1 MTLEHARSALK
12 KYFGY
17 EAFRPLQAD
26 VIQAIYEG
34 CDAIVLMP
42 TGGGKSLCYQIPAIT
57 LPGVAV
63 VVSPLISLMKDQ
75 VEGLKANGV
84 AAAFLNSSL
93 RPEQARLVENE
104 LLGGRIRLLY
114 VSPERLAT
122 ESFRRLL
129 GHLRVSLFA
138 IDEAHCIS
146 TWGHDFRPEYTQLQ
160 FLKEQYPQ
168 TPVVALTATAD
179 RLTRKDIALQLR
191 LCDPA
196 VFIASFDRPNI
207 RLVVRPGQKRFEQ
220 ITDFLRRRPGQAG
233 IIYCLARRTC
243 EELAQR
249 LNARGLRAAFYHAD
263 LPPEERSRVQDDFL
277 YDRVP
282 VICAT
287 VAFGMGINK
296 SNVRFVI
303 HYNMP
308 QSIENY
314 YQEIGRC
321 GRDGLPAEA
330 LLFYSYGD
338 VKAYREMFQKEEG
351 CPPERA
357 ALKITKLERMYSFAR
372 SPVCRRKTVLAYFG
386 ETYDRR
392 CGQCDICLN
401 PPEYFDGTVIAQKAL
416 SALKRTQ
423 ERVGANLLI
432 DILRGSSRRDIMERG
447 FHRIKTY
454 GAGREYSFAEWS
466 DWLSQLLHLGLL
478 EIAYDEHH
486 HLRITPE
493 GYKVLFEGKP
503 VMLAASLR
511 SAEKPLARKKMP
523 AERTAGELDRREAL
537 FQRLRELRRTIAVQE
552 GVPPYVIFHDSTL
565 QEMAD
570 RQPLSVADMLRI
582 SGVGERKWERYG
594 MLFLLEIQQFV
605 SGDSAENA
613 GP

>member
-34 CDAIVLMP
+34 RDAIVLMP

-75 VEGLKANGV
+75 VEGLRANGV

-93 RPEQARLVENE
+93 RPEQARSVENE

-114 VSPERLAT
+114 VSPERLAM
-122 ESFRRLL
+122 ENFRRLL

-138 IDEAHCIS
+138 VDEAHCIS
-146 TWGHDFRPEYTQLQ
+146 AWGHDFRPEYTQLQ

-207 RLVVRPGQKRFEQ
+207 RLIVRPGQKRLEK
-220 ITDFLRRRPGQAG
+220 ITEFLKRRPGQAG

-249 LNARGLRAAFYHAD
+249 LNARGFRAAFYHAD
-263 LPPEERSRVQDDFL
+263 LSPEERSRVQDDFL

-401 PPEYFDGTVIAQKAL
+401 PPKYFDGTVVAQKAL

-432 DILRGSSRRDIMERG
+432 DILRGSSRRDIFERG

-454 GAGREYSFAEWS
+454 GAGREYTYTEWHA
-466 DWLSQLLHLGLL
+466 WLSQLLHLGLL
-478 EIAYDEHH
+478 EVAYDEHH
-486 HLRITPE
+486 HLRITE
-493 GYKVLFEGKP
+493 AGYKVLFEGMP
-503 VMLAASLR
+503 VLLAAPSPAVEKPTAR
-511 SAEKPLARKKMP
+511 EEASAEK
-523 AERTAGELDRREAL
+523 TAGDLDRRETL
-537 FQRLRELRRTIAVQE
+537 FQRLRELRRTVAVQE
-552 GVPPYVIFHDSTL
+552 GIPPYVVFHDTTL
-565 QEMAD
+565 REMAE
-570 RQPLSVADMLRI
+570 RRPLCVADMLKI

-605 SGDSAENA
+605 SGDSAQSP